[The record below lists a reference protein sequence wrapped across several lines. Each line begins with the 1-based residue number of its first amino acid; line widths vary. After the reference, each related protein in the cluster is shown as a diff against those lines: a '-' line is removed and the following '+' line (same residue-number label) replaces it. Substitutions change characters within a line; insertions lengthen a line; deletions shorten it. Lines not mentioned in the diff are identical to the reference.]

1 MSTYRVALGMSSDIM
16 APFIYMER
24 TDDLGTAQIRATS
37 IIELPGV
44 TKAIVQELTATDP
57 EEVWT
62 DLETYE

>member
-1 MSTYRVALGMSSDIM
+1 MTFYRVALGMSSDMM

-24 TDDLGTAQIRATS
+24 TEDLGTAQIKATS
-37 IIELPGV
+37 IVSLPGV